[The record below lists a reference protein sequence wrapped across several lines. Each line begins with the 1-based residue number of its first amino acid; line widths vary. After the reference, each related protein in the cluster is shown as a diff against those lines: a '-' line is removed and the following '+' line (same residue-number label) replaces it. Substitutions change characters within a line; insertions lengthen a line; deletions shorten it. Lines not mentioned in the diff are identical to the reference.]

1 MFIENLKHGEVR
13 PGDIVIWQSGE
24 KESIPGN
31 SDLVV
36 SVKEWDNNITYNY
49 LELRSLR
56 LWTSRVYHIAAPCL
70 YAIFRAEL

>member
-1 MFIENLKHGEVR
+1 MSIENLKHGEVR
-13 PGDIVIWQSGE
+13 PGDIVIWQWG
-24 KESIPGN
+24 KRSIPGN

-56 LWTSRVYHIAAPCL
+56 LRTSRVHHVAAPCL
-70 YAIFRAEL
+70 YAIIRVEP